1 MEDISIYIYLGRKAL
16 EFIANKESCDISSC
30 STIPEII
37 LKLITN
43 RMEKIKTEETRRI
56 HVSLLE
62 RYGIRSKTDMRKW
75 LIKNHPDRG
84 GDSTTFIRV
93 LEEFKKSGL

>member
-16 EFIANKESCDISSC
+16 EFIAAKEQCDISGC
-30 STIPEII
+30 SSII
-37 LKLITN
+37 DIVVKLITN
-43 RMEKIKTEETRRI
+43 RMEKIKTEERRRI

-62 RYGIRSKTDMRKW
+62 RHGIRSKSDMRKW

-84 GDSTTFIRV
+84 GDSATFIRV
-93 LEEFKKSGL
+93 LDEFKKSGL